1 MIRALVLYSEE
12 PDPARYAQHVEL
24 CLKVPNSVFR
34 HGPVTR
40 TIVGG
45 EQAYYAEFEFPDA
58 EAFKAAASSEEFAA
72 CGADAEEMGYPR
84 SIYFA
89 DVG

>member
-1 MIRALVLYSEE
+1 MVRAFVVYEQV
-12 PDPARYAQHVEL
+12 PDPARYAEHVEL

-40 TIVGG
+40 TIKGDELG
-45 EQAYYAEFEFPDA
+45 YYAEFEFPDA
-58 EAFKAAASSEEFAA
+58 EAFKAGASSEEFAA
-72 CGADAEEMGYPR
+72 CGADAEKMGYSS

-89 DVG
+89 NVG

>member
-1 MIRALVLYSEE
+1 MIRALVLYEE
-12 PDPARYAQHVEL
+12 APDAERYEQHVEL
-24 CLKVPNSVFR
+24 CRKVPNAVFR

-40 TIVGG
+40 TIMGG
-45 EQAYYAEFEFPDA
+45 EQAYYAEFEFPDS
-58 EAFKAAASSEEFAA
+58 EAFKAGASSEEFAA

-89 DVG
+89 AVD